1 MKRFFVVCLCL
12 LTVSCAR
19 NDDPV
24 ARHAGR
30 WLLVNYWAEWCKPC
44 REEIRELNAFASKHK
59 ATTSVAGVNFDGIS
73 GDALQQQAK
82 TLGISFE
89 LMTVDPAQLGH
100 WPKPEVLPTTQI
112 VDPDGKLVQ
121 TLVGPQTQESLTKA
135 LETAQR
141 K

>member
-1 MKRFFVVCLCL
+1 MTRFAVLCLCL
-12 LTVSCAR
+12 LMISCAR
-19 NDDPV
+19 NGDPV

-44 REEIRELNAFASKHK
+44 REEIPELNAFATKHQS
-59 ATTSVAGVNFDGIS
+59 TTSVAGVNFDGIS

-82 TLGISFE
+82 ALGIRFE
-89 LMTVDPAQLGH
+89 LMTADPAQLGH

-135 LETAQR
+135 LETAQG